1 MNLEELKKK
10 MDEEHYIYD
19 DTLSTVLYVALQLGR
34 PLLIEGAAGVGKTE
48 VAKVMAAALDR
59 ELVRLQ
65 CYEGLDESKA
75 LYEWNYQKQL
85 LSIQVNMNA
94 QDREALTR
102 SLFSDEYLLERPLL
116 KSIRS
121 EKPVVLLIDEIDKA
135 DEEFEAFLLELLSE
149 MQVTIPEV
157 GTIRANSVP
166 FVVLTSNRAR
176 PLSEALRRRCA
187 YLYIEYPDMEKEL
200 AILRAK
206 LPHVDDRLCA
216 QVALAVQK
224 LRSNEVILKKPSI
237 AETLDWAAALDALG
251 IRELTPD
258 ALRKTAGFVLKNNE
272 DMAALARQTA
282 DKLDAMGIKFKVVNV
297 VDLVKLQSA
306 KENNEALSDEEFAE
320 LFTEDKPVLFAYHS
334 YARDVRG
341 LIYDRPNHDNFNVH
355 GYEEQGSTTTPYDMV
370 RVNNID
376 RYELQAEAL
385 RMIDADKYADK
396 INELEAF
403 RQEAFQFA
411 VDNGYDHPD
420 YTDWV
425 YSGVNTN
432 KQGAVSATAA
442 TAGDNE

>member
-1 MNLEELKKK
+1 MTLEELKQK
-10 MDEEHYIYD
+10 MDGANYVYD
-19 DTLSTVLYVALQLGR
+19 DVLATTAYVALTLGR

-85 LSIQVNMNA
+85 LSIQVNMNSP
-94 QDREALTR
+94 DREALTQ

-116 KSIRS
+116 RSIRS

-149 MQVTIPEV
+149 QQVTVPEI
-157 GTIRANSVP
+157 GTIRARTVP

-187 YLYIEYPDMEKEL
+187 YLHIDYPDMDKEL
-200 AILRAK
+200 AILRRK

-224 LRSNEVILKKPSI
+224 LRGSEAILKKPSI

-258 ALRKTAGFVLKNNE
+258 ALRQTAGFVLKNNE
-272 DMAALARQTA
+272 D
-282 DKLDAMGIKFKVVNV
+282 
-297 VDLVKLQSA
+297 LQLL
-306 KENNEALSDEEFAE
+306 EQEQQ
-320 LFTEDKPVLFAYHS
+320 
-334 YARDVRG
+334 
-341 LIYDRPNHDNFNVH
+341 
-355 GYEEQGSTTTPYDMV
+355 EEQKEHCG
-370 RVNNID
+370 RC
-376 RYELQAEAL
+376 
-385 RMIDADKYADK
+385 
-396 INELEAF
+396 
-403 RQEAFQFA
+403 
-411 VDNGYDHPD
+411 
-420 YTDWV
+420 
-425 YSGVNTN
+425 
-432 KQGAVSATAA
+432 QGHSH
-442 TAGDNE
+442 G

>member
-1 MNLEELKKK
+1 MTYEELKAK
-10 MDEEHYIYD
+10 MDESHYIYD
-19 DTLSTVLYVALQLGR
+19 ETMATVLFVALQLGR

-48 VAKVMAAALDR
+48 VAKVMAAALGR

-94 QDREALTR
+94 QDRDSLTK
-102 SLFSDEYLLERPLL
+102 SLFGDEYLLERPLL

-149 MQVTIPEV
+149 MQVTIPEI
-157 GTIRANSVP
+157 GTAKAKTVP

-187 YLYIEYPDMEKEL
+187 YLYIEYPDMDKEL

-224 LRSNEVILKKPSI
+224 LRANEMILKKPSI

-258 ALRKTAGFVLKNNE
+258 ALRQTGGFVLKNNE
-272 DMAALARQTA
+272 D
-282 DKLDAMGIKFKVVNV
+282 LDAL
-297 VDLVKLQSA
+297 DLDS
-306 KENNEALSDEEFAE
+306 EPE
-320 LFTEDKPVLFAYHS
+320 PGHS
-334 YARDVRG
+334 CTCG
-341 LIYDRPNHDNFNVH
+341 GSCGGHHH
-355 GYEEQGSTTTPYDMV
+355 G
-370 RVNNID
+370 
-376 RYELQAEAL
+376 
-385 RMIDADKYADK
+385 
-396 INELEAF
+396 
-403 RQEAFQFA
+403 
-411 VDNGYDHPD
+411 
-420 YTDWV
+420 
-425 YSGVNTN
+425 
-432 KQGAVSATAA
+432 
-442 TAGDNE
+442 

>member
-1 MNLEELKKK
+1 MELELLKQK
-10 MDEEHYIYD
+10 MDEAHYIYD
-19 DTLSTVLYVALQLGR
+19 ETLATVLYVALQLGR

-48 VAKVMAAALDR
+48 VAKVMAGALDR
-59 ELVRLQ
+59 DLVRLQ

-85 LSIQVNMNA
+85 LSIQVKQGD
-94 QDREALTR
+94 QDKDALTK

-116 KSIRS
+116 QSIRS

-157 GTIRANSVP
+157 GTLKAKTVP
-166 FVVLTSNRAR
+166 FVVLTSNRTR

-224 LRSNEVILKKPSI
+224 LRSNEAILKKPSI

-258 ALRKTAGFVLKNNE
+258 ALRQTAGFVLKNN
-272 DMAALARQTA
+272 DDIAA
-282 DKLDAMGIKFKVVNV
+282 M
-297 VDLVKLQSA
+297 
-306 KENNEALSDEEFAE
+306 EAPS
-320 LFTEDKPVLFAYHS
+320 HS
-334 YARDVRG
+334 
-341 LIYDRPNHDNFNVH
+341 HDCGCGCQGHHH
-355 GYEEQGSTTTPYDMV
+355 G
-370 RVNNID
+370 
-376 RYELQAEAL
+376 
-385 RMIDADKYADK
+385 
-396 INELEAF
+396 
-403 RQEAFQFA
+403 
-411 VDNGYDHPD
+411 
-420 YTDWV
+420 
-425 YSGVNTN
+425 
-432 KQGAVSATAA
+432 
-442 TAGDNE
+442 

>member
-1 MNLEELKKK
+1 MTYEELKAK
-10 MDEEHYIYD
+10 MDDCHYIYD
-19 DTLSTVLYVALQLGR
+19 ETLATVLFVALQLGR

-48 VAKVMAAALDR
+48 VAKVMAAALGRD
-59 ELVRLQ
+59 LVRLQ

-85 LSIQVNMNA
+85 LSIQVNMNN
-94 QDREALTR
+94 QDKDGLTK

-116 KSIRS
+116 QSIRS

-157 GTIRANSVP
+157 GTIKAKSVP

-224 LRSNEVILKKPSI
+224 LRANDVILKKPSI

-258 ALRKTAGFVLKNNE
+258 ALRQTAGFVLKNNE
-272 DMAALARQTA
+272 DLS
-282 DKLDAMGIKFKVVNV
+282 AM
-297 VDLVKLQSA
+297 DL
-306 KENNEALSDEEFAE
+306 E
-320 LFTEDKPVLFAYHS
+320 P
-334 YARDVRG
+334 
-341 LIYDRPNHDNFNVH
+341 
-355 GYEEQGSTTTPYDMV
+355 EQPHQHTCTCGGSCG
-370 RVNNID
+370 
-376 RYELQAEAL
+376 AHH
-385 RMIDADKYADK
+385 
-396 INELEAF
+396 
-403 RQEAFQFA
+403 
-411 VDNGYDHPD
+411 NG
-420 YTDWV
+420 
-425 YSGVNTN
+425 
-432 KQGAVSATAA
+432 
-442 TAGDNE
+442 